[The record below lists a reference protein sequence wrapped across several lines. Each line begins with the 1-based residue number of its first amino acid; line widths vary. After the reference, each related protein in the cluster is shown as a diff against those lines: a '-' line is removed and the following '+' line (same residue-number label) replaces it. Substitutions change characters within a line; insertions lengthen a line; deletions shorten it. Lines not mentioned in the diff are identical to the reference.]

1 MTQIKIAKN
10 ENEINLE
17 LGQANRHGLI
27 AGATGTGKT
36 ITLKVLAEQFSKA
49 GVPVF
54 MSDVKG
60 NISSIA
66 EAGSINDKIQE
77 RIDMMKIDDYENNAF
92 PVTLFDVFQKTGVP
106 VRTTITEMGPLLI
119 GKLLDLNNTQLGVLD
134 IVFKVAD
141 ESGLLLIDMKD
152 FKALLKEIN
161 ENREE
166 YAEKYGNISSASI
179 GAIQRALLR
188 LESEGAETFFGE
200 PALQLEDF
208 IKFDDSGRGM
218 INVLDAS
225 VLYQKPKLYATFLLW
240 LLSELFESLP
250 EVGDPEKPKIVF
262 FFDEA
267 HLLFNDSSKELIEK
281 VEQVV
286 RLIRS
291 KGVGIYFVTQ
301 NPIDIPESVLG
312 QLGNRVQHALR
323 SYTPKD
329 QKAIKSAAQT
339 FRQNESFDTAQVIG
353 ELKTGEAL
361 ISFLNDEGQPNVVE
375 RAFIRPPESKIGVI
389 DESVKKDLIENA
401 SLNETYKETFDRE
414 SAYEMLQN
422 KIEKQPEEEPKTKK
436 SQSTKKETTLRR
448 KKNLHN
454 SKKKHLNSYQ
464 QLEDKLVEKSY
475 VIYLERKDANYFLL
489 SYI

>member
-60 NISSIA
+60 DISSIA

-161 ENREE
+161 ENRAE

-188 LESEGAETFFGE
+188 LETEGAETFFGE

-422 KIEKQPEEEPKTKK
+422 KIEKQLEEEQKTKK
-436 SQSTKKETTLRR
+436 LQSTKKETT
-448 KKNLHN
+448 
-454 SKKKHLNSYQ
+454 SKKK
-464 QLEDKLVEKSY
+464 EKPSQFQK
-475 VIYLERKDANYFLL
+475 ETSKFL
-489 SYI
+489 STVGRQIGREIVRNIFGTKRR

>member
-1 MTQIKIAKN
+1 MTQLKIAKN
-10 ENEINLE
+10 ENEVNLE
-17 LGQANRHGLI
+17 LSQANRHGLI

-54 MSDVKG
+54 MSDIKG
-60 NISSIA
+60 DISSIA
-66 EAGSINDKIQE
+66 ESGSINDKIQE
-77 RIDMMKIDDYENNAF
+77 RLDLLKLDDYSNNAY
-92 PVTLFDVFQKTGVP
+92 PVTLFDVFQKNGVP

-161 ENREE
+161 ANRVE

-179 GAIQRALLR
+179 GAIQRSLLR

-200 PALQLEDF
+200 PALELEDF
-208 IKFDDSGRGM
+208 IKFDESGKGM

-339 FRQNESFDTAQVIG
+339 FRQNENFDTAQVIG

-361 ISFLNDEGQPNVVE
+361 ISFLNEEGQPNIVE

-389 DESVKKDLIENA
+389 DEHVKKDLINN
-401 SLNETYKETFDRE
+401 SPLNETYKETFDRE
-414 SAYEMLQN
+414 SAFEMLQK
-422 KIEKQPEEEPKTKK
+422 KIEKQPETSEESKSSKKTKNTQIDSEPK
-436 SQSTKKETTLRR
+436 KKEKSSQFQKET
-448 KKNLHN
+448 
-454 SKKKHLNSYQ
+454 SK
-464 QLEDKLVEKSY
+464 
-475 VIYLERKDANYFLL
+475 LL
-489 SYI
+489 STVGRQIGREIVRNIFGTKRR

>member
-60 NISSIA
+60 DISSIA
-66 EAGSINDKIQE
+66 EAGSINDKVQE

-161 ENREE
+161 ENRAE
-166 YAEKYGNISSASI
+166 YAEKYGNVSSASI

-401 SLNETYKETFDRE
+401 SLNERYKETFDRE
-414 SAYEMLQN
+414 SAYEILQN

-436 SQSTKKETTLRR
+436 SQSTKKETT
-448 KKNLHN
+448 
-454 SKKKHLNSYQ
+454 SKKK
-464 QLEDKLVEKSY
+464 EKPSQFQK
-475 VIYLERKDANYFLL
+475 ETSKFL
-489 SYI
+489 STVGRQIGREIVRNIFGTKRR

>member
-60 NISSIA
+60 DISSIA

-161 ENREE
+161 ENRAE

-188 LESEGAETFFGE
+188 LETEGAETFFGE

-250 EVGDPEKPKIVF
+250 EVGDREKPKIVF

-422 KIEKQPEEEPKTKK
+422 KIEKQLEEEQKTKE
-436 SQSTKKETTLRR
+436 SQSTKKETT
-448 KKNLHN
+448 
-454 SKKKHLNSYQ
+454 SKKK
-464 QLEDKLVEKSY
+464 EKPSQFQK
-475 VIYLERKDANYFLL
+475 ETSKFL
-489 SYI
+489 STVGRQIGREIVRNIFGTKRR

>member
-436 SQSTKKETTLRR
+436 SQSTKKETT
-448 KKNLHN
+448 
-454 SKKKHLNSYQ
+454 SKKK
-464 QLEDKLVEKSY
+464 EKPSQFQK
-475 VIYLERKDANYFLL
+475 ETSKFL
-489 SYI
+489 STVGRQIGREIVRNIFGTKRR

>member
-27 AGATGTGKT
+27 VGATGTGKT

-60 NISSIA
+60 DISSIA
-66 EAGSINDKIQE
+66 EAASINDKIQE
-77 RIDMMKIDDYENNAF
+77 RIDMMKIDDYKNNAF

-161 ENREE
+161 ENRAE

-208 IKFDDSGRGM
+208 IKFDESGRGM

-389 DESVKKDLIENA
+389 DESVKKDLIDNA
-401 SLNETYKETFDRE
+401 PLNETYKETFDRE

-422 KIEKQPEEEPKTKK
+422 KIEKQPEEEQKTKK
-436 SQSTKKETTLRR
+436 SQSTKKETT
-448 KKNLHN
+448 
-454 SKKKHLNSYQ
+454 SKKK
-464 QLEDKLVEKSY
+464 EKPSQFQK
-475 VIYLERKDANYFLL
+475 ETSKFL
-489 SYI
+489 STVGRQIGREIVRNIFGTKRR

>member
-60 NISSIA
+60 DISSIA
-66 EAGSINDKIQE
+66 EAGSINDKVQE

-161 ENREE
+161 ENRAE
-166 YAEKYGNISSASI
+166 YTEKYGNVSSASI

-225 VLYQKPKLYATFLLW
+225 VLYQNPKLYATFLLW

-375 RAFIRPPESKIGVI
+375 RAFIRPPESEIGVI
-389 DESVKKDLIENA
+389 DESVKIDLIENA

-414 SAYEMLQN
+414 SAYEILQN

-436 SQSTKKETTLRR
+436 SQSTKKETT
-448 KKNLHN
+448 
-454 SKKKHLNSYQ
+454 SKKK
-464 QLEDKLVEKSY
+464 EKPSQFQK
-475 VIYLERKDANYFLL
+475 ETSKFL
-489 SYI
+489 STVGRQIGREIVRNIFGTKRR

>member
-60 NISSIA
+60 DISSIA

-77 RIDMMKIDDYENNAF
+77 RIDMMKIDDYKNNAF

-161 ENREE
+161 ENRAE

-208 IKFDDSGRGM
+208 IKFDESGRGM

-389 DESVKKDLIENA
+389 DESVKKELIDNA
-401 SLNETYKETFDRE
+401 PLNETYKETFDRE

-436 SQSTKKETTLRR
+436 STSTKKETT
-448 KKNLHN
+448 
-454 SKKKHLNSYQ
+454 SKKK
-464 QLEDKLVEKSY
+464 EKPSQFQK
-475 VIYLERKDANYFLL
+475 ETSKFL
-489 SYI
+489 STVGRQIGREIVRNIFGTKRR

>member
-60 NISSIA
+60 DISSIA

-77 RIDMMKIDDYENNAF
+77 RIDMMKIDDYKNNAF

-161 ENREE
+161 ENRAE

-208 IKFDDSGRGM
+208 IKFDESGRGM

-389 DESVKKDLIENA
+389 DESVKKDLIDNA
-401 SLNETYKETFDRE
+401 PLNETYKETFDRE

-436 SQSTKKETTLRR
+436 SQSSKKETT
-448 KKNLHN
+448 
-454 SKKKHLNSYQ
+454 SKKK
-464 QLEDKLVEKSY
+464 EKPSQFQK
-475 VIYLERKDANYFLL
+475 ETSKFL
-489 SYI
+489 STVGRQIGREIVRNIFGTKRR

>member
-60 NISSIA
+60 DISSIA

-339 FRQNESFDTAQVIG
+339 FRQNESFDTAQIIG

-436 SQSTKKETTLRR
+436 SQSTKKETT
-448 KKNLHN
+448 
-454 SKKKHLNSYQ
+454 SKKK
-464 QLEDKLVEKSY
+464 EKPSQFQK
-475 VIYLERKDANYFLL
+475 ETSKFL
-489 SYI
+489 STVGRQIGREIVRNIFGTKRR

>member
-60 NISSIA
+60 DISSIA
-66 EAGSINDKIQE
+66 EAGSINDKVQE

-161 ENREE
+161 ENRAE
-166 YAEKYGNISSASI
+166 YAEKYGNVSSASI

-291 KGVGIYFVTQ
+291 RGVGIYFVTQ

-414 SAYEMLQN
+414 SAYEILQN

-436 SQSTKKETTLRR
+436 SQSTKKETT
-448 KKNLHN
+448 
-454 SKKKHLNSYQ
+454 SKKK
-464 QLEDKLVEKSY
+464 EKPSQFQK
-475 VIYLERKDANYFLL
+475 ETSKFL
-489 SYI
+489 STVGRQIGREIVRNIFGTKRR

>member
-1 MTQIKIAKN
+1 MTQLKIAKN
-10 ENEINLE
+10 ENEVNLE
-17 LGQANRHGLI
+17 LSQANRHGLI

-54 MSDVKG
+54 MSDIKG
-60 NISSIA
+60 DISSIA
-66 EAGSINDKIQE
+66 ESGSINDKIQE
-77 RIDMMKIDDYENNAF
+77 RLDLLKLDDYSNNAY
-92 PVTLFDVFQKTGVP
+92 PVTLFDIFQKNGVP

-161 ENREE
+161 ANKAE

-179 GAIQRALLR
+179 GAIQRSLLR

-200 PALQLEDF
+200 PALELEDF
-208 IKFDDSGRGM
+208 IKFDESGKGM

-339 FRQNESFDTAQVIG
+339 FRQNENFDTAQVIG

-361 ISFLNDEGQPNVVE
+361 ISFLNEEGQPNIVE

-389 DESVKKDLIENA
+389 DEHVKKDLINN
-401 SLNETYKETFDRE
+401 SPLNETYKETFDRE
-414 SAYEMLQN
+414 SAFEMLQK
-422 KIEKQPEEEPKTKK
+422 KIEKQPETSEESKSSKKTKNTQKDSEPK
-436 SQSTKKETTLRR
+436 KKEKSSQFQKET
-448 KKNLHN
+448 
-454 SKKKHLNSYQ
+454 SK
-464 QLEDKLVEKSY
+464 
-475 VIYLERKDANYFLL
+475 LL
-489 SYI
+489 STVGRQIGREIVRNIFGTKRR

>member
-1 MTQIKIAKN
+1 MTQLKIAKN

-36 ITLKVLAEQFSKA
+36 ITLKVLAEQFSKE

-54 MSDVKG
+54 LSDVKG
-60 NISSIA
+60 DISSLA
-66 EAGSINDKIQE
+66 EAGSVNDKIKE
-77 RIDMMKIDDYENNAF
+77 RLEQFNIEDFKNEAY

-119 GKLLDLNNTQLGVLD
+119 GRLLDLNNTQLGVLD

-161 ENREE
+161 ENRTE
-166 YAEKYGNISSASI
+166 YSEKYGNISSASI
-179 GAIQRALLR
+179 GAIQRSLLR

-208 IKFDDSGRGM
+208 IKFDESGKGM

-250 EVGDPEKPKIVF
+250 EVGDAEKPKIVF

-267 HLLFNDSSKELIEK
+267 HLLFNDTSKEIVEK

-301 NPIDIPESVLG
+301 NPIDIPESILG

-339 FRQNESFDTAQVIG
+339 FRQNEAFDTAQVIG

-361 ISFLNDEGQPNVVE
+361 ISFLNDEGQPNIVE
-375 RAFIRPPESKIGVI
+375 RAFVRPPESKIGVI
-389 DESVKKDLIENA
+389 DEAVKKELIDQ
-401 SLNETYKETFDRE
+401 SPLNETYKETFDRE
-414 SAYEMLQN
+414 SAYELLQK
-422 KIEKQPEEEPKTKK
+422 KIEEQPTSQDEKTDNKKSASKPKETKK
-436 SQSTKKETTLRR
+436 KEKPSQFQKETSKLLSSVGRQIGREIVRNIFGTKRR
-448 KKNLHN
+448 K
-454 SKKKHLNSYQ
+454 
-464 QLEDKLVEKSY
+464 
-475 VIYLERKDANYFLL
+475 
-489 SYI
+489 

>member
-60 NISSIA
+60 DISSIA
-66 EAGSINDKIQE
+66 EAASINDKIQE
-77 RIDMMKIDDYENNAF
+77 RIDMMKIDDYKNNAF

-106 VRTTITEMGPLLI
+106 VRTTITEMGALLI

-161 ENREE
+161 ENRAE

-208 IKFDDSGRGM
+208 IKFDESGRGM

-389 DESVKKDLIENA
+389 DESVKKDLIDNA
-401 SLNETYKETFDRE
+401 PLNETYKETFDRE

-422 KIEKQPEEEPKTKK
+422 KIEKQPEEEQKTKK
-436 SQSTKKETTLRR
+436 SQSTKKETT
-448 KKNLHN
+448 
-454 SKKKHLNSYQ
+454 SKKK
-464 QLEDKLVEKSY
+464 EKPSQFQK
-475 VIYLERKDANYFLL
+475 ETSKFL
-489 SYI
+489 STVGRQIGREIVRNIFGTKRR

>member
-60 NISSIA
+60 DISSIA

-77 RIDMMKIDDYENNAF
+77 RIDMMKIDDYKNNAF

-161 ENREE
+161 ENRAE

-208 IKFDDSGRGM
+208 IKFDESGRGM

-401 SLNETYKETFDRE
+401 PLNETYKETFDRE

-422 KIEKQPEEEPKTKK
+422 KIEKQPEEEPKAKK
-436 SQSTKKETTLRR
+436 STSTKKETT
-448 KKNLHN
+448 
-454 SKKKHLNSYQ
+454 SKKK
-464 QLEDKLVEKSY
+464 EKPSQFQK
-475 VIYLERKDANYFLL
+475 ETSKFL
-489 SYI
+489 STVGRQIGREIVRNIFGTKRR

>member
-60 NISSIA
+60 DISSIA
-66 EAGSINDKIQE
+66 EAASINDKIQE
-77 RIDMMKIDDYENNAF
+77 RIDMMKIDDYKNNAF

-161 ENREE
+161 ENRAE

-208 IKFDDSGRGM
+208 IKFDESGRGM

-389 DESVKKDLIENA
+389 DESVKKDLIDNA
-401 SLNETYKETFDRE
+401 PLNETYKETFNRE

-422 KIEKQPEEEPKTKK
+422 KIEKQPEEEQKTKK
-436 SQSTKKETTLRR
+436 SQSNKKETT
-448 KKNLHN
+448 
-454 SKKKHLNSYQ
+454 SKKK
-464 QLEDKLVEKSY
+464 EKPSQFQK
-475 VIYLERKDANYFLL
+475 ETSKFL
-489 SYI
+489 STVGRQIGREIVRNIFGTKRR

>member
-60 NISSIA
+60 DISSIA
-66 EAGSINDKIQE
+66 EAGFINDKIQE

-161 ENREE
+161 ENRAE

-188 LESEGAETFFGE
+188 LETEGAETFFGE

-375 RAFIRPPESKIGVI
+375 RAFIRPPESKINVI
-389 DESVKKDLIENA
+389 DESVKKNLIENA

-422 KIEKQPEEEPKTKK
+422 KIEKQPEEEQKTKK
-436 SQSTKKETTLRR
+436 SQSTKKETT
-448 KKNLHN
+448 
-454 SKKKHLNSYQ
+454 SKKK
-464 QLEDKLVEKSY
+464 EKPSQFQK
-475 VIYLERKDANYFLL
+475 ETSKFL
-489 SYI
+489 STVGRQIGREIVRNIFGTKRR

>member
-60 NISSIA
+60 DISSIA

-77 RIDMMKIDDYENNAF
+77 RIDMMKIDDYKNNAF

-161 ENREE
+161 ENRVE

-208 IKFDDSGRGM
+208 IKFDESGRGM

-389 DESVKKDLIENA
+389 DESVKKDLIDNA
-401 SLNETYKETFDRE
+401 PLNETYKETFDRE

-422 KIEKQPEEEPKTKK
+422 KIEKQPEEEQKTKK
-436 SQSTKKETTLRR
+436 STSTKKETT
-448 KKNLHN
+448 
-454 SKKKHLNSYQ
+454 SKKK
-464 QLEDKLVEKSY
+464 EKPSQFQK
-475 VIYLERKDANYFLL
+475 ETSKFL
-489 SYI
+489 STVGRQIGREIVRNIFGTKRR

>member
-60 NISSIA
+60 DISSIA

-301 NPIDIPESVLG
+301 NPIDIPEPVLG

-389 DESVKKDLIENA
+389 AESVKKDLIENA

-436 SQSTKKETTLRR
+436 SQSTKKETT
-448 KKNLHN
+448 
-454 SKKKHLNSYQ
+454 SKKK
-464 QLEDKLVEKSY
+464 EKPSQFQK
-475 VIYLERKDANYFLL
+475 ETSKFL
-489 SYI
+489 STVGRQIGREIVRNIFGTKRR

>member
-60 NISSIA
+60 DISSIA

-161 ENREE
+161 ENRAE

-225 VLYQKPKLYATFLLW
+225 VLYQNPKLYATFLLW

-436 SQSTKKETTLRR
+436 SQSTKKETT
-448 KKNLHN
+448 
-454 SKKKHLNSYQ
+454 SKKK
-464 QLEDKLVEKSY
+464 EKPSQFQK
-475 VIYLERKDANYFLL
+475 ETSKFL
-489 SYI
+489 STVGRQIGREIVRNIFGTKRR

>member
-60 NISSIA
+60 DISSIA
-66 EAGSINDKIQE
+66 EAGSINDKVQE

-161 ENREE
+161 ENRAE
-166 YAEKYGNISSASI
+166 YAEKYGNVSSASI

-361 ISFLNDEGQPNVVE
+361 ISFLNEEGQPNVVE

-414 SAYEMLQN
+414 SAYEILQN

-436 SQSTKKETTLRR
+436 SQSTKKETT
-448 KKNLHN
+448 
-454 SKKKHLNSYQ
+454 SKKK
-464 QLEDKLVEKSY
+464 EKPSQFQK
-475 VIYLERKDANYFLL
+475 ETSKFL
-489 SYI
+489 STVGRQIGREIVRNIFGTKRS

>member
-17 LGQANRHGLI
+17 LAQANRHGLI

-60 NISSIA
+60 DISSIA

-389 DESVKKDLIENA
+389 AESVKKDLIENA

-436 SQSTKKETTLRR
+436 SQSTKKETT
-448 KKNLHN
+448 
-454 SKKKHLNSYQ
+454 SKKK
-464 QLEDKLVEKSY
+464 EKPSQFQK
-475 VIYLERKDANYFLL
+475 ETSKFL
-489 SYI
+489 STVGRQIGREIVRNIFGTKRR

>member
-1 MTQIKIAKN
+1 MTQLKIAKN
-10 ENEINLE
+10 ENEVNLE
-17 LGQANRHGLI
+17 LSQANRHGLI

-54 MSDVKG
+54 MSDIKG
-60 NISSIA
+60 DISSIA
-66 EAGSINDKIQE
+66 ESGSINDKIQE
-77 RIDMMKIDDYENNAF
+77 RLDLLKLDEYSNNAY
-92 PVTLFDVFQKTGVP
+92 PVTLFDIFQKNGVP

-161 ENREE
+161 ANRAE

-179 GAIQRALLR
+179 GAIQRSLLR

-200 PALQLEDF
+200 PALELEDF
-208 IKFDDSGRGM
+208 IKFDESGKGM

-339 FRQNESFDTAQVIG
+339 FRQNENFDTAQVIG

-361 ISFLNDEGQPNVVE
+361 ISFLNEEGQPNIVE
-375 RAFIRPPESKIGVI
+375 RAFIRPPESIIGVI
-389 DESVKKDLIENA
+389 DEHVKKDLINN
-401 SLNETYKETFDRE
+401 SPLNETYKETFDRE
-414 SAYEMLQN
+414 SAFEMLQK
-422 KIEKQPEEEPKTKK
+422 KIEKQPETSEESKSSKKTKNTQKDSEPKKKEKSSQFQKETSKLLSTVGRQIGREIVRNIFGTKK
-436 SQSTKKETTLRR
+436 R
-448 KKNLHN
+448 
-454 SKKKHLNSYQ
+454 
-464 QLEDKLVEKSY
+464 
-475 VIYLERKDANYFLL
+475 
-489 SYI
+489 

>member
-1 MTQIKIAKN
+1 
-10 ENEINLE
+10 
-17 LGQANRHGLI
+17 
-27 AGATGTGKT
+27 
-36 ITLKVLAEQFSKA
+36 
-49 GVPVF
+49 
-54 MSDVKG
+54 
-60 NISSIA
+60 
-66 EAGSINDKIQE
+66 
-77 RIDMMKIDDYENNAF
+77 
-92 PVTLFDVFQKTGVP
+92 
-106 VRTTITEMGPLLI
+106 
-119 GKLLDLNNTQLGVLD
+119 TQLGVLD

-161 ENREE
+161 ENRAE

-208 IKFDDSGRGM
+208 IKFDESGRGM

-389 DESVKKDLIENA
+389 DESVKKDLIDNA
-401 SLNETYKETFDRE
+401 PINETYKETFDRE

-422 KIEKQPEEEPKTKK
+422 KIEKQPEEEQKTKK
-436 SQSTKKETTLRR
+436 SQSTKKETT
-448 KKNLHN
+448 
-454 SKKKHLNSYQ
+454 SKKK
-464 QLEDKLVEKSY
+464 EKPSQFQK
-475 VIYLERKDANYFLL
+475 ETSKFL
-489 SYI
+489 STVGRQIGREIVRNIFGTKRR

>member
-10 ENEINLE
+10 ENEINLD

-60 NISSIA
+60 DISSIA

-161 ENREE
+161 ENRAE

-188 LESEGAETFFGE
+188 LETEGAETFFGE

-208 IKFDDSGRGM
+208 IKFDDSGKGM

-422 KIEKQPEEEPKTKK
+422 KIEKQPEEEQKTKK
-436 SQSTKKETTLRR
+436 SQSTKKETT
-448 KKNLHN
+448 
-454 SKKKHLNSYQ
+454 SKKK
-464 QLEDKLVEKSY
+464 EKPSQFQK
-475 VIYLERKDANYFLL
+475 ETSKFL
-489 SYI
+489 STVGRQIGREIVRNIFGTKRR

>member
-60 NISSIA
+60 DISSIA
-66 EAGSINDKIQE
+66 EAGSINDKVQE

-119 GKLLDLNNTQLGVLD
+119 GKLLDLNNIQLGVLD

-161 ENREE
+161 ENRAE

-436 SQSTKKETTLRR
+436 SQSTKKETT
-448 KKNLHN
+448 
-454 SKKKHLNSYQ
+454 SKKK
-464 QLEDKLVEKSY
+464 EKPSQFQK
-475 VIYLERKDANYFLL
+475 ETSKFL
-489 SYI
+489 STVGRQIGREIVRNIFGTKRR

>member
-60 NISSIA
+60 DISSIA

-77 RIDMMKIDDYENNAF
+77 RIDMMKIDDYKNNAF

-161 ENREE
+161 ENRAE

-389 DESVKKDLIENA
+389 DESVKKDLIDNA
-401 SLNETYKETFDRE
+401 PLNETYKETFDRE

-436 SQSTKKETTLRR
+436 SQSSKKETT
-448 KKNLHN
+448 
-454 SKKKHLNSYQ
+454 SKKK
-464 QLEDKLVEKSY
+464 EKPSQFQK
-475 VIYLERKDANYFLL
+475 ETSKFL
-489 SYI
+489 STVGRQIGREIVRNIFGTKRR

>member
-60 NISSIA
+60 DISSIA

-77 RIDMMKIDDYENNAF
+77 RIDMIKIDDYENNAF

-161 ENREE
+161 ENRAE

-267 HLLFNDSSKELIEK
+267 HLLFDDSSKELIEK

-436 SQSTKKETTLRR
+436 SQSTKKETT
-448 KKNLHN
+448 
-454 SKKKHLNSYQ
+454 SKKK
-464 QLEDKLVEKSY
+464 EKPSQFQK
-475 VIYLERKDANYFLL
+475 ETSKFL
-489 SYI
+489 STVGRQIGREIVRNIFGTKRR

>member
-60 NISSIA
+60 DISSIA

-161 ENREE
+161 ENRAE

-208 IKFDDSGRGM
+208 IKFDDSGKGM

-436 SQSTKKETTLRR
+436 SQSTKKETT
-448 KKNLHN
+448 
-454 SKKKHLNSYQ
+454 SKKK
-464 QLEDKLVEKSY
+464 EKPSQFQK
-475 VIYLERKDANYFLL
+475 ETSKFL
-489 SYI
+489 STVGRQIGREIVRNIFGTKRR

>member
-60 NISSIA
+60 DISSIA

-77 RIDMMKIDDYENNAF
+77 RIDMMKIDDYKNNAF

-161 ENREE
+161 ENRAE

-208 IKFDDSGRGM
+208 IKFDDSGKGM

-361 ISFLNDEGQPNVVE
+361 ISFLNDDGQPNVVE

-389 DESVKKDLIENA
+389 DESVKKDLIDNA
-401 SLNETYKETFDRE
+401 PLNETYKETFDRE

-436 SQSTKKETTLRR
+436 STSTKKETT
-448 KKNLHN
+448 
-454 SKKKHLNSYQ
+454 SKKK
-464 QLEDKLVEKSY
+464 EKPSQFQK
-475 VIYLERKDANYFLL
+475 ETSKFL
-489 SYI
+489 STVGRQIGREIVRNIFGTKRR

>member
-60 NISSIA
+60 DISSIA

-77 RIDMMKIDDYENNAF
+77 RIDMMKIEDYKNNAF

-161 ENREE
+161 ENRAE

-208 IKFDDSGRGM
+208 IKFDESGRGM

-389 DESVKKDLIENA
+389 DESVKKELIDNA
-401 SLNETYKETFDRE
+401 PLNETYKETFDRE

-436 SQSTKKETTLRR
+436 STSTKKETT
-448 KKNLHN
+448 
-454 SKKKHLNSYQ
+454 SKKK
-464 QLEDKLVEKSY
+464 EKPSQFQK
-475 VIYLERKDANYFLL
+475 ETSKFL
-489 SYI
+489 STVGRQIGREIVRNIFGTKRR

>member
-60 NISSIA
+60 DISSIA

-77 RIDMMKIDDYENNAF
+77 RIDMMKIDDYKNNAF

-161 ENREE
+161 ENRAE

-389 DESVKKDLIENA
+389 DESVKKDLIDNA
-401 SLNETYKETFDRE
+401 PLNETYKETFDRE

-422 KIEKQPEEEPKTKK
+422 KIEKQPEEEPKAKK
-436 SQSTKKETTLRR
+436 STSTKKETS
-448 KKNLHN
+448 
-454 SKKKHLNSYQ
+454 SKKK
-464 QLEDKLVEKSY
+464 EKPSQFQK
-475 VIYLERKDANYFLL
+475 ETSKFL
-489 SYI
+489 STVGRQIGREIVRNIFGTKRR

>member
-60 NISSIA
+60 DISSIA

-339 FRQNESFDTAQVIG
+339 FRQNESFYTAQVIG

-389 DESVKKDLIENA
+389 AESVKKDLIENA

-436 SQSTKKETTLRR
+436 SQSTKKETT
-448 KKNLHN
+448 
-454 SKKKHLNSYQ
+454 SKKK
-464 QLEDKLVEKSY
+464 EKPSQFQK
-475 VIYLERKDANYFLL
+475 ETSKFL
-489 SYI
+489 STVGRQIGREIVRNIFGTKRR

>member
-60 NISSIA
+60 DISSIA

-166 YAEKYGNISSASI
+166 YAEKYGNIFSASI

-339 FRQNESFDTAQVIG
+339 FRQNESFDTAQIIG

-389 DESVKKDLIENA
+389 AESVKKDLIENA

-436 SQSTKKETTLRR
+436 SQSTKKETT
-448 KKNLHN
+448 
-454 SKKKHLNSYQ
+454 SKKK
-464 QLEDKLVEKSY
+464 EKPSQFQK
-475 VIYLERKDANYFLL
+475 ETSKFL
-489 SYI
+489 STVGRQIGREIVRNIFGTKRR

>member
-1 MTQIKIAKN
+1 MTQIKIAK
-10 ENEINLE
+10 NEINLE

-60 NISSIA
+60 DISSIA

-166 YAEKYGNISSASI
+166 YAEKYGNISSVSI

-389 DESVKKDLIENA
+389 AESVKKDLIENA

-436 SQSTKKETTLRR
+436 SQSTKKETT
-448 KKNLHN
+448 
-454 SKKKHLNSYQ
+454 SKKK
-464 QLEDKLVEKSY
+464 EKPSQFQK
-475 VIYLERKDANYFLL
+475 ETSKFL
-489 SYI
+489 STVGRQIGREIVRNIFGTKRR

>member
-60 NISSIA
+60 DISSIA

-77 RIDMMKIDDYENNAF
+77 RIDMMKIEDYKNNAF

-161 ENREE
+161 ENRAE

-208 IKFDDSGRGM
+208 IKFDESGRGM

-389 DESVKKDLIENA
+389 DESVKKDLIDNA
-401 SLNETYKETFDRE
+401 PLNETYKETFDRE

-422 KIEKQPEEEPKTKK
+422 KIEKQHEEEPKTKK
-436 SQSTKKETTLRR
+436 STSTKKETT
-448 KKNLHN
+448 
-454 SKKKHLNSYQ
+454 SKKK
-464 QLEDKLVEKSY
+464 EKPSQFQK
-475 VIYLERKDANYFLL
+475 ETSKFL
-489 SYI
+489 STVGRQIGREIVRNIFGTKRR

>member
-60 NISSIA
+60 DISSIA
-66 EAGSINDKIQE
+66 EAGSINDKVQE

-119 GKLLDLNNTQLGVLD
+119 GKLLGLNNTQLGVLD

-161 ENREE
+161 ENRAE

-436 SQSTKKETTLRR
+436 SQSTKKETT
-448 KKNLHN
+448 
-454 SKKKHLNSYQ
+454 SKKK
-464 QLEDKLVEKSY
+464 EKPSQFQK
-475 VIYLERKDANYFLL
+475 ETSKFL
-489 SYI
+489 STVGRQIGREIVRNIFGTKRR

>member
-60 NISSIA
+60 DISSIA

-161 ENREE
+161 ENRAE

-188 LESEGAETFFGE
+188 LETEGAETFFGE

-389 DESVKKDLIENA
+389 AESVKKDLIENA

-436 SQSTKKETTLRR
+436 SQSTKKETT
-448 KKNLHN
+448 
-454 SKKKHLNSYQ
+454 SKKK
-464 QLEDKLVEKSY
+464 EKPSQFQK
-475 VIYLERKDANYFLL
+475 ETSKFL
-489 SYI
+489 STVGRQIGREIVRNIFGTKRR